1 MDNKIYS
8 LSTSELENRIKINI
22 DGILFEVKNIKSK
35 DYYENINV
43 DDINVVDKEI
53 ENILG
58 KDSINKINEA
68 RINSGKEEMDI
79 GIKLNLLLKLIGIY
93 QVGISNN
100 LGKTANEVIS
110 QTYDAVQNVTNKFT
124 NREQRR
130 NYNKSNYKRNNY
142 NRRYY

>member
-100 LGKTANEVIS
+100 LGNTANEVIS
-110 QTYDAVQNVTNKFT
+110 QTYDAVKNVTNKFT